1 MTNNKK
7 YSIGID
13 VGGTKMSAVLFDGEK
28 VIMDCVLATP
38 KDDLEHIFVM
48 MTALIEPLEEKAKE
62 LKIKISGIGLGVA
75 GVIDYKEKKMLC
87 SPNIPLING
96 VYLTKELEKR
106 TGFLVVM
113 DNDGNCFARAV
124 ATHGVAKK
132 YDNVY
137 GLIIGTGIGGGWW
150 LNGDVYSAPFGG
162 SGEPGEMII
171 DFNAKI
177 KLEEAYHKLTQN
189 NPALLAEEAYRGD
202 VLAEKSYEELGKF
215 LGLALANI
223 VNLIAP
229 GVIVLGGGAIN
240 SSDLFLSTA
249 KKIMRE
255 NISSS
260 EARKN
265 IKILKSKIGK
275 HAGAIG
281 AACLVE

>member
-1 MTNNKK
+1 MPKNKK

-13 VGGTKMSAVLFDGEK
+13 LGGTKMSAVLFDGEK
-28 VIMDCVLATP
+28 VIMDCSLATP
-38 KDDLEHIFVM
+38 KDNLEHIFVM
-48 MTALIEPLEEKAKE
+48 MLALIEPLEEKANE
-62 LKIKISGIGLGVA
+62 LKIRISKIGLGVA
-75 GVIDYKEKKMLC
+75 GVIDYREGKILY
-87 SPNIPLING
+87 SPNIPLIDG
-96 VYLTKELEKR
+96 VCLARELEKR
-106 TGFLVVM
+106 TGFSVII
-113 DNDGNCFARAV
+113 DNDGNCFTRAV
-124 ATHGVAKK
+124 AVLGVAKK

-137 GLIIGTGIGGGWW
+137 GFIIGTGIGGGWW
-150 LNGDVYSAPFGG
+150 INNDIYRAPFGG

-171 DFNAKI
+171 DFNTGI

-202 VLAEKSYEELGKF
+202 VLAEKSYEELGEF

-229 GVIVLGGGAIN
+229 EVIVLGGGAIN
-240 SSDLFLSTA
+240 SSDLFLSIA
-249 KKIMRE
+249 KKTMKE

-260 EARKN
+260 EAKKN

-281 AACLVE
+281 AACLVK

>member
-1 MTNNKK
+1 MTKDKK

-13 VGGTKMSAVLFDGEK
+13 LGGTKMSAVLFDGEK
-28 VIMDCVLATP
+28 VITDCVLATP

-48 MTALIEPLEEKAKE
+48 MLVLIEPLEEKAKE
-62 LKIKISGIGLGVA
+62 LKMKISGIGLGVA
-75 GVIDYKEKKMLC
+75 GVIDYKEGKMLY
-87 SPNIPLING
+87 SPNIPLIDG
-96 VYLTKELEKR
+96 VRLTRELEKR
-106 TGFLVVM
+106 TGFPVII
-113 DNDGNCFARAV
+113 DNDGNCFTRAV
-124 ATHGVAKK
+124 ATLGVAKK

-137 GLIIGTGIGGGWW
+137 GFIIGTGIGGGWW
-150 LNGDVYSAPFGG
+150 LNNNIYRAPFGG

-171 DFNAKI
+171 DFNTGI

-202 VLAEKSYEELGKF
+202 MLAEKSYKEFGEF

-223 VNLIAP
+223 INLIAP
-229 GVIVLGGGAIN
+229 EVIVLGGGAIN
-240 SSDLFLSTA
+240 SGDLFLSIA
-249 KKIMRE
+249 KKTMRE

-281 AACLVE
+281 AACLVK

>member
-1 MTNNKK
+1 MTKDKK

-13 VGGTKMSAVLFDGEK
+13 LGGTKMSAVLFDGEK
-28 VIMDCVLATP
+28 VITDCVLATP

-48 MTALIEPLEEKAKE
+48 MLVLIEPLEEKAKE
-62 LKIKISGIGLGVA
+62 LKMKISGIGLGVA
-75 GVIDYKEKKMLC
+75 GVINYKEGKMLY
-87 SPNIPLING
+87 SPNIPLIDG
-96 VYLTKELEKR
+96 VRLTRELEKR
-106 TGFLVVM
+106 TGFPVII
-113 DNDGNCFARAV
+113 DNDGNCFTRAV
-124 ATHGVAKK
+124 ATLGVAKK

-137 GLIIGTGIGGGWW
+137 GFIIGTGIGGGWW
-150 LNGDVYSAPFGG
+150 LNNNIYRAPFGG

-171 DFNAKI
+171 DFNTGI

-202 VLAEKSYEELGKF
+202 MLAEKSYKEFGEF

-223 VNLIAP
+223 INLIAP
-229 GVIVLGGGAIN
+229 EVIVLGGGAIN
-240 SSDLFLSTA
+240 SGDLFLSIA
-249 KKIMRE
+249 KKTMRE

-281 AACLVE
+281 AACLVK

>member
-1 MTNNKK
+1 
-7 YSIGID
+7 
-13 VGGTKMSAVLFDGEK
+13 MSAVLFDGEK
-28 VIMDCVLATP
+28 VIMDCTLATP

-48 MTALIEPLEEKAKE
+48 MLALIEPLEEKAKE
-62 LKIKISGIGLGVA
+62 LKIKISGIGLGAA
-75 GVIDYKEKKMLC
+75 GVIDYREGKMLY
-87 SPNIPLING
+87 SPNIPLIDG
-96 VYLTKELEKR
+96 VCLARELEKR
-106 TGFLVVM
+106 TGFPVTI
-113 DNDGNCFARAV
+113 DNDGNCFTQAV
-124 ATHGVAKK
+124 ATLGVAKK

-137 GLIIGTGIGGGWW
+137 GFIIGTGIGGGWW
-150 LNGDVYSAPFGG
+150 LNNDIYRAPFGG

-171 DFNAKI
+171 DFNAGI

-215 LGLALANI
+215 LGIALANI

-229 GVIVLGGGAIN
+229 EVIVLGGGAID
-240 SSDLFLSTA
+240 SSDLFLSIT
-249 KKIMRE
+249 KKTMRD

-260 EARKN
+260 EAGKN

-281 AACLVE
+281 AACLAK

>member
-1 MTNNKK
+1 MPKNKT

-13 VGGTKMSAVLFDGEK
+13 LGGTKMSAVLFDGEK
-28 VIMDCVLATP
+28 VIMDCTLATP
-38 KDDLEHIFVM
+38 KDDLAHIFVM
-48 MTALIEPLEEKAKE
+48 MMALIEPLEEKAKE
-62 LKIKISGIGLGVA
+62 LKIKISGIGLGAA
-75 GVIDYKEKKMLC
+75 GVIDYKEGKILY
-87 SPNIPLING
+87 SPNIPLIYG
-96 VYLTKELEKR
+96 VFLARELEKR
-106 TGFLVVM
+106 TGFPIII
-113 DNDGNCFARAV
+113 DNDSNCFTRAV
-124 ATHGVAKK
+124 ATLGVAKK

-137 GLIIGTGIGGGWW
+137 GFIMGTGVGGGWW
-150 LNGDVYSAPFGG
+150 LNNDIYRAPFGG

-171 DFNAKI
+171 DFNTGI

-189 NPALLAEEAYRGD
+189 NPELLAEEAYRGD
-202 VLAEKSYEELGKF
+202 ILAEKSYEELGKF

-229 GVIVLGGGAIN
+229 EVIVLGGGAIN

-260 EARKN
+260 EAKKN

-281 AACLVE
+281 AACLVK

>member
-1 MTNNKK
+1 
-7 YSIGID
+7 
-13 VGGTKMSAVLFDGEK
+13 MSAVLFDGEE
-28 VIMDCVLATP
+28 VIMDYTLATP
-38 KDDLEHIFVM
+38 KDNLEHIFVM
-48 MTALIEPLEEKAKE
+48 MLALIEPLEEKAKE
-62 LKIKISGIGLGVA
+62 LKIKISGIGLGAA
-75 GVIDYKEKKMLC
+75 GVIDYKEGKVLY
-87 SPNIPLING
+87 SPNISLIDG
-96 VYLTKELEKR
+96 VCLARELEKR
-106 TGFLVVM
+106 TGFPIII
-113 DNDGNCFARAV
+113 DNDGNCFTRTV
-124 ATHGVAKK
+124 ATLGVAKK

-137 GLIIGTGIGGGWW
+137 GFIVGTGVGGGWW
-150 LNGDVYSAPFGG
+150 LNGDVYRAPFGG

-171 DFNAKI
+171 DFNTGI
-177 KLEEAYHKLTQN
+177 KLEEAYHKLTQD

-229 GVIVLGGGAIN
+229 EVIVLGGGAVN
-240 SSDLFLSTA
+240 SSDLFLSIA
-249 KKIMRE
+249 KKTMRE

-281 AACLVE
+281 AACLVK